1 MLSSTTKSRDA
12 RALAAAAIVDL
23 LTLACLILLSLIL
36 LAQLAEEVSS
46 SLCRHLREIRLHD
59 TILDRFLKDLL
70 LIFLRSV
77 QLPAEIP
84 LDLKSCLVLVDAELL
99 EQIVVI
105 LFDQTLQ
112 YLEFHH
118 VVVVLGI
125 LGFDLANLRHWN
137 VRQLVIEFLYSLSQ
151 INVGAFLVHSH
162 KALRL
167 LVEGHKLVSK
177 SKSRSTSRLDPFGH
191 KGLVCVLRD
200 VWCGIGSAWIGK
212 QAFWLKRQD

>member
-1 MLSSTTKSRDA
+1 
-12 RALAAAAIVDL
+12 LAAAAIVDL
-23 LTLACLILLSLIL
+23 LALTCLILLSLIL
-36 LAQLAEEVSS
+36 LAQLTEEVSS
-46 SLCRHLREIRLHD
+46 ILCCHLREIGLHD
-59 TILDRFLKDLL
+59 IILDWLLKDLL
-70 LIFLRSV
+70 LVFLRSV

-105 LFDQTLQ
+105 VINQTLQ
-112 YLEFHH
+112 YLELHH

-137 VRQLVIEFLYSLSQ
+137 IRQHVIEFLYSLSQ

-177 SKSRSTSRLDPFGH
+177 SKSGSTSRLDPFGH
-191 KGLVCVLRD
+191 KGLVCMLGD
-200 VWCGIGSAWIGK
+200 VRCGVGSAWIGK